1 MATLHFFGC
10 FLSFLFS
17 SRRRHTRCALVTG
30 VQTCALPICTGSADS
45 SPIPTAS
52 PFFGAVQRPLIKRD
66 LAAARAL
73 AKEAGYKGQPIRLA
87 TSHSPPEMYDAA
99 ILIQAMARDAG
110 INIEVETI
118 DWASQLARYT
128 HGNYQAL
135 VFGFSARLD

>member
-1 MATLHFFGC
+1 MIHSVATLR
-10 FLSFLFS
+10 S
-17 SRRRHTRCALVTG
+17 SDL
-30 VQTCALPICTGSADS
+30 
-45 SPIPTAS
+45 IPTAS
-52 PFFGAVQRPLIKRD
+52 PFFGAVQRPRIKRD

-128 HGNYQAL
+128 NGNYQAM
-135 VFGFSARLD
+135 VFGFSSRLDPSRSAEPPSELQSLMRT